1 MLRRPPRSTRTD
13 PLCPYTRLFRSAFT
27 ESPNAAGPVAGVGA
41 TDVLRKVHPLQPRPA
56 ARHGEQLVDVEL
68 ALGAMR
74 DHPVRRARIADA
86 ARQCARVDAR
96 EPDHALFGHPFGQ
109 RSEEHTSELQSLMR
123 SSY

>member
-56 ARHGEQLVDVEL
+56 ARHGDQLFDVEL
-68 ALGAMR
+68 ALEAMR
-74 DHPVRRARIADA
+74 DHPVRRARIAVA
-86 ARQCARVDAR
+86 AK
-96 EPDHALFGHPFGQ
+96 
-109 RSEEHTSELQSLMR
+109 SEERRVRFERVRTCR
-123 SSY
+123 SRWMPSHE

>member
-1 MLRRPPRSTRTD
+1 MGSIISRLPISARVERSRDTVRPGTTD
-13 PLCPYTRLFRSAFT
+13 GHLDFARCERGLIAFT

-74 DHPVRRARIADA
+74 DHPVRR
-86 ARQCARVDAR
+86 
-96 EPDHALFGHPFGQ
+96 
-109 RSEEHTSELQSLMR
+109 SEKRRGGKECVRKCRPRGSPYHKKKKQKK
-123 SSY
+123 